1 LICAVDRNKD
11 GFFSVD
17 DVDQL
22 LINIGAKGRVSR
34 DDLEHALGELGMKR
48 TSPLSPTRQEVK
60 SKTMHADRN
69 IDRKIPVESLYAL
82 L

>member
-1 LICAVDRNKD
+1 LICAVDRNND

-17 DVDQL
+17 DIDQL
-22 LINIGAKGRVSR
+22 LINIGAEGRVSR

-48 TSPLSPTRQEVK
+48 TSPLSQKRQEVK
-60 SKTMHADRN
+60 SKTLPADRN